1 MKKTQSTQKKTKT
14 KTTIKDKEFRLDKKY
29 VKELNKMGV
38 EVRYS
43 PTCPGAFLYY
53 GAVPV
58 GHSFDWSF
66 GKNKIGWQVKSNKCI
81 RLVVTKD
88 YELTDDGKLK
98 ETIKPEFV
106 ETGFVGNFEDFEEVK
121 RQIATFIV
129 ALTELTEIKNKEI
142 KRKK

>member
-1 MKKTQSTQKKTKT
+1 MKKTQSTQKKTT
-14 KTTIKDKEFRLDKKY
+14 KKDKEFRLDKKY
-29 VKELNKMGV
+29 VKELAKLGV

-58 GHSFDWSF
+58 GSAFDWSF

-88 YELTDDGKLK
+88 YEITDDGKLK

-106 ETGFVGNFEDFEEVK
+106 ETGCIGNFDDFEEVK
-121 RQIATFIV
+121 GQIASFIV
-129 ALTELTEIKNKEI
+129 ALTELTEIKNKEL

>member
-1 MKKTQSTQKKTKT
+1 MKKTQSTQKKT

-29 VKELNKMGV
+29 VKELGKMGV

-43 PTCPGAFLYY
+43 PACPGAFLYY

-58 GHSFDWSF
+58 GSAFDWSF
-66 GKNKIGWQVKSNKCI
+66 GKNKIGWNVKSHKCI

-88 YELTDDGKLK
+88 YEITDDGKLQ

-106 ETGFVGNFEDFEEVK
+106 ETGCIGNIDDFEEVK
-121 RQIATFIV
+121 NKLASFII
-129 ALTELTEIKNKEI
+129 ALTELTEIKNKEL